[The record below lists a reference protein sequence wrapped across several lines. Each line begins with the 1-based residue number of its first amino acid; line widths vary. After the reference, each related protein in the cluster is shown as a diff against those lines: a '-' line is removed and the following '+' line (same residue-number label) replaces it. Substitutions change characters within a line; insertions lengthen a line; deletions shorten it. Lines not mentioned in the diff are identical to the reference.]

1 MITDLEIQ
9 FEQVARS
16 IRKTPRGPRY
26 ETRIKPGY
34 RHCPQCE
41 PVPDTLETIPIN
53 PEWPII
59 RPYDPVAKWMKTYR
73 EVRAIRC
80 PDDPRFDWGRD
91 DVRFNHSGD

>member
-1 MITDLEIQ
+1 MITDLDIQ

-16 IRKTPRGPRY
+16 IRKTPRGPKY
-26 ETRIKPGY
+26 ITRIKRGYQPPGLSA
-34 RHCPQCE
+34 PI
-41 PVPDTLETIPIN
+41 PDTMEDIPVN

-59 RPYDPVAKWMKTYR
+59 RPYDPVARWMKTYR